1 MSTEKKQKASLNITV
16 KSKAVPLHVME
27 ELGGEEV

>member
-1 MSTEKKQKASLNITV
+1 MHISDITLRSIIISV
-16 KSKAVPLHVME
+16 KSKAVPLHTME